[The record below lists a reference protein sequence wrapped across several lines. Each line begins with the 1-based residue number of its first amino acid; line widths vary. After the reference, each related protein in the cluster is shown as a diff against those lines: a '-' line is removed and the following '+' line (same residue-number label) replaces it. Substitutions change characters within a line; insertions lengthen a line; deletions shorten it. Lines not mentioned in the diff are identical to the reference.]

1 MKEKVLVT
9 GISGFLGSHT
19 AIQLLEKG
27 YQVTG
32 TLRDL
37 KRADELRATI
47 ARYTGNIKDLTF
59 AQAELSDENVWMDL
73 TKGIDYI
80 QHIASPFPPTMP
92 KNDDELVAPA
102 RAGVLNILKAAAAN
116 KVKRVVLTSASST
129 VLHGKPKGHEN
140 GTFDETVWANENNLA
155 DITPYYRS
163 KIIAE
168 KAAWNFIEHDHSGL
182 QLVTVL
188 PGAMLGPALEQDYG
202 NSAAIV
208 LKMLNGSL
216 PAIPQISFDIADVR
230 SVADLLILAM
240 EKPEAS
246 NQRFLATSGFL
257 SMKDIADIL
266 RQKYPGRKIPSSKLP
281 IWLTH
286 VLGWF
291 DKSIQPVL
299 LDLGKERKA
308 DSSKARNMLGW
319 KPIDKKE
326 AALACAESLIS
337 LRLRSGR
344 ANLKPSKQTWK
355 IS

>member
-19 AIQLLEKG
+19 AIKLLEKG
-27 YQVTG
+27 YRVTG
-32 TLRDL
+32 TLREL
-37 KRADELRATI
+37 KRADELRKTI
-47 ARYTGNIKDLTF
+47 AGYTGNIEDLTF
-59 AQAELSDENVWMDL
+59 AQAELSDENVWLNL
-73 TKGIDYI
+73 TKGVDYI
-80 QHIASPFPPTMP
+80 QHIASPFPSSMP
-92 KNDDELVAPA
+92 KNDDELVVPA
-102 RAGVLNILKAAAAN
+102 KAGVLNILKAASAN
-116 KVKRVVLTSASST
+116 SVKRVVLTSAAST

-140 GTFDETVWANENNLA
+140 GTYDETVWADENNLS
-155 DITPYYRS
+155 DTTPYYRS

-168 KAAWNFIEHDHSGL
+168 KAAWDFTEHDDSGL
-182 QLVTVL
+182 QLVSVL

-202 NSAAIV
+202 TSAAIV
-208 LKMLNGSL
+208 LKMLDGSL

-257 SMKDIADIL
+257 SMKDIAEIL
-266 RQKYPGRKIPSSKLP
+266 RQKYPDRKIPSGKLP

-326 AALACAESLIS
+326 AVLACAESLIS
-337 LRLRSGR
+337 LRLI
-344 ANLKPSKQTWK
+344 K
-355 IS
+355 